1 MNRYIDIVAA
11 FMNGAT
17 EFNHDSVYI
26 QTPECEIESM
36 RAERFNRHRIT
47 LRELSSNTTGSK
59 NDE

>member
-17 EFNHDSVYI
+17 EFDHDSVYI
-26 QTPECEIESM
+26 QTLEGEIESM
-36 RAERFNRHRIT
+36 RAKRFKRDRIT
-47 LRELSSNTTGSK
+47 FKELSSNTTGSK

>member
-11 FMNGAT
+11 FMNGTT
-17 EFNHDSVYI
+17 EFDHDSVYI
-26 QTPECEIESM
+26 QTPEGEIESM
-36 RAERFNRHRIT
+36 RDERFKGDRIT